1 MLRAVTADSNADASA
16 VYYEEGYRVDAEVVA
31 SLIEVW
37 SERAL
42 PLPRR
47 RQRAPVTPT
56 HRRDPHRRRRLG
68 PSHLLR
74 PHRG

>member
-56 HRRDPHRRRRLG
+56 
-68 PSHLLR
+68 S
-74 PHRG
+74 